1 MLFSRPPVRLS
12 WTSSFRSIRK
22 IPLPCTRFFSTSV
35 PRYTVDMAPVDTSER
50 LSKLRQLMQDHK
62 VDVYSMTSYVPV
74 DCCCFLQIEGLF
86 LPLPKSFLQKI
97 AISRNTLRHVTLVE
111 VRMSPCHHLTACL
124 RLSSVIT
131 YTSSLQNLSRDL
143 LDQRVRPLCL

>member
-62 VDVYSMTSYVPV
+62 VDVYSMTSYIPV
-74 DCCCFLQIEGLF
+74 DCFIFFFILF
-86 LPLPKSFLQKI
+86 IQYKGCVP
-97 AISRNTLRHVTLVE
+97 
-111 VRMSPCHHLTACL
+111 
-124 RLSSVIT
+124 
-131 YTSSLQNLSRDL
+131 L
-143 LDQRVRPLCL
+143 LDQDHSFVILD